1 MFKWEE
7 ELVKLVTEHDWMPEE
22 IWAEVDRFNR
32 DELPRIRKQIEA
44 EKKYI
49 KKCKRCKL
57 KDSVI

>member
-1 MFKWEE
+1 MIKSDE
-7 ELVKLVTEHDWMPEE
+7 ELLKRVTLEDWMPEE
-22 IWAEVDRFNR
+22 MWAEVDRFNR